1 MTGVN
6 KDATAKETAAST
18 SKTAVKEEKFTVE
31 DFMENAEALGYKKYV
46 LAGALCG
53 CKKEDKFTKTEIEN
67 KVKNFLGKKVR

>member
-1 MTGVN
+1 MAEGNEKIETTTKVN
-6 KDATAKETAAST
+6 KKASL
-18 SKTAVKEEKFTVE
+18 EEKFTVE

-46 LAGALCG
+46 LAGALYG